1 MRKAALNAVIT
12 VLATMML
19 LGAAAVGSAGN
30 YPDKPISIVV
40 TYSPGGATDYQARVA
55 TMEASDE
62 KYFGQPCVIINKP
75 GAGGKVGWNWFVDSA
90 PKDGYTMVT
99 YNIPHFIA
107 QSLVFETHYGY
118 DAFEPLANWGA
129 DPAVLIVPQDSPFNS
144 IKDLVDYAK
153 QNPGKVTVS
162 GAGLYVGH
170 HIALLQFMKA
180 AGIQMTYIPE
190 QGGTDAITSVISGK
204 IQAGFNN
211 LSDAYRNKQR
221 IKILGICDV
230 QRDKDFLPEVP
241 TFKEAG
247 FPEVDDTSV
256 NLRGLAFPKGV
267 DPALIDKVAA
277 TLAKMFES
285 KIIKDAMFMG
295 GCPLKIMTRE
305 QVIQMFNERQKTLS
319 VLFPKKVQ

>member
-1 MRKAALNAVIT
+1 MCIR
-12 VLATMML
+12 
-19 LGAAAVGSAGN
+19 
-30 YPDKPISIVV
+30 D
-40 TYSPGGATDYQARVA
+40 R
-55 TMEASDE
+55 
-62 KYFGQPCVIINKP
+62 
-75 GAGGKVGWNWFVDSA
+75 
-90 PKDGYTMVT
+90 
-99 YNIPHFIA
+99 
-107 QSLVFETHYGY
+107 
-118 DAFEPLANWGA
+118 
-129 DPAVLIVPQDSPFNS
+129 
-144 IKDLVDYAK
+144 
-153 QNPGKVTVS
+153 
-162 GAGLYVGH
+162 
-170 HIALLQFMKA
+170 FMKA